1 MRHAVLMSD
10 EQSIA
15 AKLRASESRLYEH
28 FGLSHSERFVDAA
41 GTSIRVVEVPG
52 DPAKTPV
59 LLLHGIAS
67 VTAAAIPLIP
77 AFNGARVIALDWP
90 GHGLSGS
97 YKFGAHTDLR
107 AFSIEVIDAVA
118 DAYGLEKFD
127 IVAHSL
133 GGQFALYYCLTRSD
147 RVRRLVLPGAPGAA
161 FVEMVPPS
169 GMRAVAIPGVGA
181 LLLRRRVTYEQY
193 RANSAM
199 TLGSGAVD
207 PWPAELVEVGYY
219 ASLRREFLETLPG
232 LFRAI
237 ARFGGVRAGVAIPH
251 AELATIPVP
260 TLFVW
265 GDEDVF
271 LSPEAARGSITSIP
285 NSALVELHAG
295 HAPWLNKPE
304 ESAAAVREFLA

>member
-1 MRHAVLMSD
+1 MTD

-15 AKLRASESRLYEH
+15 ADLRASESRLYEH
-28 FGLSHSERFVDAA
+28 FGLRHTERFVDAA
-41 GTSIRVVEVPG
+41 GTSIRVVDVPG

-67 VTAAAIPLIP
+67 VTAAAIPLIS
-77 AFNGARVIALDWP
+77 AFDGARVVALDWP
-90 GHGLSGS
+90 GHGLSGP
-97 YKFGAHTDLR
+97 YAFGPHTDLR
-107 AFSIEVIDAVA
+107 AFSVEVIDAVA
-118 DAYGLEKFD
+118 DAFGLDTFD
-127 IVAHSL
+127 TVAHSL
-133 GGQFALYYCLTRSD
+133 GGQFALYYCLTRSE

-169 GMRAVAIPGVGA
+169 GMRALAFPGIGA
-181 LLLRRRVTYEQY
+181 LLLRRPVTYEQY

-199 TLGSGAVD
+199 TLGHGTVD
-207 PWPAELVEVGYY
+207 PWPAELVEVGYD
-219 ASLRREFLETLPG
+219 ASLRRSFHETLPG

-271 LSPEAARGSITSIP
+271 LSPEAARGSIASIP
-285 NSALVELHAG
+285 
-295 HAPWLNKPE
+295 
-304 ESAAAVREFLA
+304 

>member
-1 MRHAVLMSD
+1 MSD

-15 AKLRASESRLYEH
+15 ADLRASESRLYEH
-28 FGLSHSERFVDAA
+28 FGLRHTERFVDAA

-52 DPAKTPV
+52 DPTKTPV

-77 AFNGARVIALDWP
+77 AFDGATVIAPDWP
-90 GHGLSGS
+90 GHGLSGP
-97 YKFGAHTDLR
+97 YKFGPRTDLR
-107 AFSIEVIDAVA
+107 AFSVEVIDAVA

-133 GGQFALYYCLTRSD
+133 GGQFALYYCLTRSE

-161 FVEMVPPS
+161 FVEMMPPS
-169 GMRAVAIPGVGA
+169 GMRLVAIPGVGA
-181 LLLRRRVTYEQY
+181 LLLRRPVTYEQY

-199 TLGSGAVD
+199 TLGHGTVD
-207 PWPAELVEVGYY
+207 PWPAELVEVGYD
-219 ASLRREFLETLPG
+219 ASLRRSFHETLPG

-251 AELATIPVP
+251 SELATIPVP

-271 LSPEAARGSITSIP
+271 LSPEGARGSITSIP
-285 NSALVELHAG
+285 NSTLVELHAG

-304 ESAAAVREFLA
+304 ESAAAVREFLTAG